1 MSIASSRR
9 AARGRPFGPR
19 SPSPTPL
26 DSPSSAHLHPLLSAR
41 QSSSSSSSCV
51 CDPNK
56 YRSTCPTCPSGQVCL
71 ATLIP
76 LDCGRSCISNTCE
89 SDGSAPSGGSSN
101 GATIGGAVG
110 GALGVLAV
118 AALLFLLWRRRD
130 KKKRAL
136 RIQER
141 NEAKVKAAA
150 GEKFRP
156 GQQHKRM
163 SSGGPPGSA
172 SGGGTPSVHS
182 GTDARSGRGTA
193 NLDDVEEVDEEDVEY
208 TELRPDGLT
217 TYKRAEDEQD
227 TLGALVGMGV
237 NRRYSTS
244 AATHLSRI
252 SEGFEGEDDEDTLD
266 SRSIRA
272 GSVRTGRFS
281 IRRKMFGGTGSS
293 AASIRNEDA
302 STVPHNPAFAA
313 SSSSLATSSNSGV
326 ATAGSATR
334 DVHPS
339 GEFNYSPPPSSSA
352 NAKQKRLRARAYGM
366 CFRSVQ

>member
-9 AARGRPFGPR
+9 EPRGRPFGRRTPSLSDSS
-19 SPSPTPL
+19 SPNPY
-26 DSPSSAHLHPLLSAR
+26 LHPLLSAR
-41 QSSSSSSSCV
+41 QASSCV
-51 CDPNK
+51 CDTNK
-56 YRSTCPTCPSGQVCL
+56 YKPTCPTCPSGQVCS

-76 LDCGRSCISNTCE
+76 LDCGRSCISNSCV
-89 SDGSAPSGGSSN
+89 SDGSSPSSGGSSN

-118 AALLFLLWRRRD
+118 AALLFLVWRRKD

-136 RIQER
+136 KVQER

-156 GQQHKRM
+156 GQHKRL
-163 SSGGPPGSA
+163 SSGPGTSSGP
-172 SGGGTPSVHS
+172 PSVHS
-182 GTDARSGRGTA
+182 GTDARSGRTAAA

-217 TYKRAEDEQD
+217 TYKRGEDEQD

-237 NRRYSTS
+237 NRRSSTS

-252 SEGFEGEDDEDTLD
+252 SEGFEGDDDEDTLD

-281 IRRKMFGGTGSS
+281 VRRKMFGGTSS
-293 AASIRNEDA
+293 AASVRNEDA
-302 STVPHNPAFAA
+302 STMPHNPAFAA

-326 ATAGSATR
+326 ATAGSA
-334 DVHPS
+334 S
-339 GEFNYSPPPSSSA
+339 GAPQHNQAGELSSSF
-352 NAKQKRLRARAYGM
+352 LRA
-366 CFRSVQ
+366 Q